1 MDLSMDDASVFDEFD
16 DSDNFE
22 PVPIVSLSVSM
33 RFIYT
38 LLCPIAASNCIGT
51 DSSAI
56 EGQSKARTKEGYRAK
71 SPKGHFKEAGTDYIE
86 DHQARHEEASQ
97 ARQR

>member
-33 RFIYT
+33 QFI
-38 LLCPIAASNCIGT
+38 
-51 DSSAI
+51 
-56 EGQSKARTKEGYRAK
+56 
-71 SPKGHFKEAGTDYIE
+71 
-86 DHQARHEEASQ
+86 
-97 ARQR
+97 